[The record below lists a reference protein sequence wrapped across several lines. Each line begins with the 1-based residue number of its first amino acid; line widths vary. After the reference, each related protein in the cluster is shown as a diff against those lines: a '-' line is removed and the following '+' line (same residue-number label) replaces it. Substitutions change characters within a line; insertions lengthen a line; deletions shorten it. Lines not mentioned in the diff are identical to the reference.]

1 MHGGRALPAFVPRAL
16 AVASGRGGGGQ
27 AGRPTLGLSRWCRP
41 RRSWSPGV
49 HRLFCDRRWV
59 VAEGPGFLPVAAR
72 RLPSMERV
80 RALLGPLS
88 ASAFCSEVPS
98 APPALCRGTR
108 LPAASPAPG
117 RFSLKEFPSTCACL
131 FQFLVTSL
139 FC

>member
-1 MHGGRALPAFVPRAL
+1 MHGGRALPAFVRRAL
-16 AVASGRGGGGQ
+16 VVASGRGGGGQ
-27 AGRPTLGLSRWCRP
+27 AGRPALGLSRWCRPRP

-80 RALLGPLS
+80 RALLGSL
-88 ASAFCSEVPS
+88 SAFCSEVPS